1 MQRFEHHERFRM
13 KPDNLNSMS
22 AEALWRL
29 YENVVLI
36 LTQRMTADR
45 TRLDQR
51 LQKIRATDKLVR
63 PSRSH
68 TFVPRGTE
76 TQKTVQRP
84 GPGAA
89 NCHDGSAPN
98 FVPVE
103 SSPISWPINPLRDA
117 ADATPSNR

>member
-1 MQRFEHHERFRM
+1 M

-68 TFVPRGTE
+68 KFVPPRYRNPKNNAKTWSGRG
-76 TQKTVQRP
+76 KLPRWL
-84 GPGAA
+84 
-89 NCHDGSAPN
+89 SAQLRAGRKLAD
-98 FVPVE
+98 FLVDQ
-103 SSPISWPINPLRDA
+103 SPAR
-117 ADATPSNR
+117 NRRRNA